1 MGAVTGLATP
11 RALAAIFAGGC
22 AGTLARAGLVEAI
35 HHRAGHWPWQTFA
48 ANVLGALLLGL
59 FAARLRAPGN
69 RRLFLTT
76 GLCGALTTFSTFQ
89 LELLHMLDRHRDAL
103 ALGYAAASIAAGF
116 AAIVTGAAL
125 GRRTA

>member
-1 MGAVTGLATP
+1 MQGDR

-22 AGTLARAGLVEAI
+22 VGTLARAGLVEAI

-48 ANVLGALLLGL
+48 ANLVGALLLGL
-59 FAARLRAPGN
+59 FAARLREPSN

-76 GLCGALTTFSTFQ
+76 GVCGALTTFSTFQ

-103 ALGYAAASIAAGF
+103 ALGYASASILCGLAAVIAG
-116 AAIVTGAAL
+116 AAI

>member
-1 MGAVTGLATP
+1 MAVTGLNAP
-11 RALAAIFAGGC
+11 RALAAIFAGGVV
-22 AGTLARAGLVEAI
+22 GTLARAGLAEAI
-35 HHRAGHWPWQTFA
+35 AHEKGHWPWQTFV

-59 FAARLRAPGN
+59 FAARLRTPSN
-69 RRLFLTT
+69 RRLLLTT

-103 ALGYAAASIAAGF
+103 ALGYASASIAAGF
-116 AAIVTGAAL
+116 AAIVTGAAV